1 MTARKKP
8 SPTLTMLTVVVLTV
22 VAWWIFLGRD
32 VVRDVDP
39 ATGNVTGPYE
49 APQVIACVLVLA
61 ALVVVGT
68 LSAPAWAAVL
78 AVAVP
83 FTAAW
88 TIQAQ
93 ATDDSGLWAVGALLV
108 LLGTLAG
115 GAVVALVTRV
125 VERRRAARS
134 TSAP

>member
-8 SPTLTMLTVVVLTV
+8 SPTLTTLTVVVLTV

-115 GAVVALVTRV
+115 GTVVALVTRV
-125 VERRRAARS
+125 VERRRATRS
-134 TSAP
+134 TTAP

>member
-8 SPTLTMLTVVVLTV
+8 SPTLTTLTVVVLTV

-32 VVRDVDP
+32 VVREVDP
-39 ATGNVTGPYE
+39 ATGNVTGPYD

-115 GAVVALVTRV
+115 GALIAVVTRV

-134 TSAP
+134 TTAP

>member
-8 SPTLTMLTVVVLTV
+8 SPTLTTLTVVVLTV

-93 ATDDSGLWAVGALLV
+93 ATDDSGLWAVGAVLV

-115 GAVVALVTRV
+115 GALVAAVTRA

-134 TSAP
+134 TTAP

>member
-1 MTARKKP
+1 MTTRKQP
-8 SPTLTMLTVVVLTV
+8 SSTLTTLTVIVLTV

-32 VVRDVDP
+32 AVRDVDP

-49 APQVIACVLVLA
+49 APQVIACVLALI

-68 LSAPAWAAVL
+68 LAAPAWVAVL

-88 TIQAQ
+88 TIQAE

-108 LLGTLAG
+108 LVGTLAG
-115 GAVVALVTRV
+115 GAVVALLTRV

-134 TSAP
+134 TTAP

>member
-1 MTARKKP
+1 MTTRKKT
-8 SPTLTMLTVVVLTV
+8 SPALTTLAVVVLTV

-32 VVRDVDP
+32 VVREVDP
-39 ATGNVTGPYE
+39 GTGNVTGPFA
-49 APQVIACVLVLA
+49 APQVIACVLVLV

-68 LSAPAWAAVL
+68 VSAPAWVAVL

-115 GAVVALVTRV
+115 GALVAAITRAVV
-125 VERRRAARS
+125 RRRSVGAS
-134 TSAP
+134 

>member
-1 MTARKKP
+1 MTTRKKP
-8 SPTLTMLTVVVLTV
+8 NPTLTTLTVVVLTV

-32 VVRDVDP
+32 VVREVDP
-39 ATGNVTGPYE
+39 ATGNVTGPYG
-49 APQVIACVLVLA
+49 APQVIACVLVLI

-68 LSAPAWAAVL
+68 LAAPAWVAVL

-93 ATDDSGLWAVGALLV
+93 ATDDSGLWAVGAVLV
-108 LLGTLAG
+108 LVGTLAG
-115 GAVVALVTRV
+115 GAVVAVLTRLVA
-125 VERRRAARS
+125 RRRAARS
-134 TSAP
+134 TTAP

>member
-1 MTARKKP
+1 MTTRKKT
-8 SPTLTMLTVVVLTV
+8 SPTLTTLTVVVLTV

-32 VVRDVDP
+32 VVQDIDP

-49 APQVIACVLVLA
+49 APQVIACVLVLI

-68 LSAPAWAAVL
+68 LATRAWVAVL
-78 AVAVP
+78 AVALP
-83 FTAAW
+83 FTVAW
-88 TIQAQ
+88 TILAQ

-115 GAVVALVTRV
+115 GALVAAITRAVV
-125 VERRRAARS
+125 RRRAARS
-134 TSAP
+134 TTAP

>member
-1 MTARKKP
+1 MTTRKKT
-8 SPTLTMLTVVVLTV
+8 SPTLTTLTVVVLTV

-32 VVRDVDP
+32 VVQDIDP

-49 APQVIACVLVLA
+49 APQVIACVLVLI

-68 LSAPAWAAVL
+68 LATRAWVAVL
-78 AVAVP
+78 AVALP

-88 TIQAQ
+88 TILAQ

-115 GAVVALVTRV
+115 GAVVAVITRAV
-125 VERRRAARS
+125 ARRRAVRS
-134 TSAP
+134 TTAP

>member
-1 MTARKKP
+1 MTTRKKT

-22 VAWWIFLGRD
+22 VTWWIFLGRD
-32 VVRDVDP
+32 VVQDFDP

-49 APQVIACVLVLA
+49 APQVIACVLVLI

-68 LSAPAWAAVL
+68 LATRAWVAVL

-88 TIQAQ
+88 TILAQ

-108 LLGTLAG
+108 LGGTLAG
-115 GAVVALVTRV
+115 GALVAAITRA

-134 TSAP
+134 TTAP

>member
-8 SPTLTMLTVVVLTV
+8 SPTLTTLTVVVLTV

>member
-8 SPTLTMLTVVVLTV
+8 SPTLTTLTVVVLTV

-39 ATGNVTGPYE
+39 ATGNVTGPYG

-68 LSAPAWAAVL
+68 LSAPTWAAVL

-115 GAVVALVTRV
+115 GTVVAAVTRV

-134 TSAP
+134 TTAP

>member
-8 SPTLTMLTVVVLTV
+8 SPTLTTLTVVVLTV

-32 VVRDVDP
+32 VVREVDP

-49 APQVIACVLVLA
+49 APQEIACVLVLA

-115 GAVVALVTRV
+115 GAVVAVVTRV

-134 TSAP
+134 TTAP

>member
-8 SPTLTMLTVVVLTV
+8 SPTLTTLTVVVLTV

-32 VVRDVDP
+32 VVREVDP
-39 ATGNVTGPYE
+39 VTGNVTGPYE

-83 FTAAW
+83 FSAAW

-115 GAVVALVTRV
+115 GTVVAVVTRA

-134 TSAP
+134 TTAP

>member
-1 MTARKKP
+1 MTTRKQP
-8 SPTLTMLTVVVLTV
+8 SPTLTTLTVVVLTV

-32 VVRDVDP
+32 TVQDVDP

-49 APQVIACVLVLA
+49 APQVIACVLALI

-68 LSAPAWAAVL
+68 LAAPAWVAVL

-83 FTAAW
+83 FTVAW
-88 TIQAQ
+88 SIQAG

-115 GAVVALVTRV
+115 GAVVAVLTRL

-134 TSAP
+134 TTP

>member
-8 SPTLTMLTVVVLTV
+8 SPTLTTLTVVVLTV

-32 VVRDVDP
+32 VVREVDP

-115 GAVVALVTRV
+115 GALVAVVTRV

-134 TSAP
+134 TTAP

>member
-8 SPTLTMLTVVVLTV
+8 SPTLTTLTVVVLTV

-125 VERRRAARS
+125 VERRRATRS
-134 TSAP
+134 TTAP

>member
-8 SPTLTMLTVVVLTV
+8 SPTLTTLTVVVLTV

-32 VVRDVDP
+32 VVREVDP

-49 APQVIACVLVLA
+49 GPQVIACVLVLA

-115 GAVVALVTRV
+115 GAVVAVVTRV
-125 VERRRAARS
+125 VE
-134 TSAP
+134 